1 MKPRRSQKPSSQA
14 SPNKRWEPMHWIL
27 LWQILMNAAP
37 AVMKELKYLIIA
49 ILLLVYGSS
58 SLPVLPLFSRLLI
71 QDIAAQAP

>member
-1 MKPRRSQKPSSQA
+1 
-14 SPNKRWEPMHWIL
+14 MHWIL